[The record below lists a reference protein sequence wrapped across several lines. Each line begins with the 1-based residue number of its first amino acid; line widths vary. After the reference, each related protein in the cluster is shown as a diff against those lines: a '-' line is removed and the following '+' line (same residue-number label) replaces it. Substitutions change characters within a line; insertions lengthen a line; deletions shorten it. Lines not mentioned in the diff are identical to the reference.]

1 MWRDDAL
8 LLDVLL
14 AAKDAVDFVRELDWT
29 AFEGSRLHQ
38 NAVIRALEIIG
49 EASGKLSAG
58 FTAAHPE
65 IPWRDIVSMRH
76 RLIHAYSDVRIDIV
90 WNVVQN
96 RLPELIAKLEPLVPP
111 DDQTAI

>member
-8 LLDVLL
+8 LLDIVL
-14 AAKDAVDFVRELDWT
+14 AAKDALDFVRGLDWV
-29 AFEGSRLHQ
+29 AFEASRLHQ

-49 EASGKLSAG
+49 EASGKLSAN
-58 FTAAHPE
+58 FKAIHPD
-65 IPWRDIVSMRH
+65 IPWHDIVGMRH

-96 RLPELIAKLEPLVPP
+96 LLPELIVKLEPLVPP
-111 DDQTAI
+111 DDQAF